1 MGLGLVEWH
10 SYLIQ
15 HSTYCRLVELAIV
28 GSLVVEILELLTDFA
43 PIFSKLIIEFA
54 KFSDF
59 IFAAYLNL
67 LLSRRY

>member
-1 MGLGLVEWH
+1 MGLGLVEWY

-15 HSTYCRLVELAIV
+15 HSTNYRQVELV
-28 GSLVVEILELLTDFA
+28 FLRSLVVEILELITDFA
-43 PIFSKLIIEFA
+43 PIFSELIIEFA

-67 LLSRRY
+67 LPSRRY